1 MKRLVGLSS
10 FTESDLDPA
19 LQEAQ
24 WAAWRASRRRFLGAG
39 FAAAGGLALA
49 GLPGARLAQPAAA
62 QEGEPKPGGVLY
74 MSLADDDVQNF
85 DPIVPTDNMSI
96 WTMLL
101 IYDQLIRVAADGTS
115 LEPGLAESWE
125 KSEDGLTYTFHLRD
139 AKFHDGTPATS
150 ADVVYCLDR
159 VVNGESSQWAFL
171 FSAVD
176 SVEAPDDKTVVVHL
190 KQVWVPFESD
200 LALFGASIIPK
211 AAHEAQG
218 DALFQAPIGS
228 GPFKFDSWDKGT
240 SIRLVKNPDYWEAGK
255 PYLDE
260 LNFEVLTDA
269 NARMLQFQGGD
280 LDIATDVPFSQLD
293 ALRNNPDV
301 TLLTDAVARFDYIG
315 MNTSR
320 EPWNDKTLRQAINYA
335 IDKDSIIQ
343 NVLFG
348 AGQMAN
354 TCLPLMY
361 GHADSV
367 VGYPYDVDKAKELVA
382 QSAHANGFTGTI
394 ITNPGDPVGNQVA
407 QLVVANLTEIGGD
420 ITIEQL
426 EPGISRQRVRVDHDF
441 DMQKGYYTTDI
452 IDPDELM
459 SFAVQ
464 SDGGT
469 FAIYTFY
476 ENPDVDALI
485 KGAQAEQ
492 DEAKRLDMYA
502 QVQQMHSDD
511 APMIFL
517 YYPTGRTAVS
527 NAIKNF
533 RILPTGNY
541 RLWETWRED

>member
-1 MKRLVGLSS
+1 VKRKIGLSTIS
-10 FTESDLDPA
+10 ESVIAPE

-49 GLPGARLAQPAAA
+49 GLPGARLVTSAAA
-62 QEGEPKPGGVLY
+62 QEGEPVPGGVLY

-101 IYDQLIRVAADGTS
+101 IYDQLIRVAADGVS
-115 LEPGLAESWE
+115 LEPGLAESWDV
-125 KSEDGLTYTFHLRD
+125 SEDALTYTFHLRQTN
-139 AKFHDGTPATS
+139 FHDGTPAT
-150 ADVVYCLDR
+150 ADDVVYCMNRLVSDETS
-159 VVNGESSQWAFL
+159 GWAFL
-171 FSAVD
+171 YSAVD
-176 SVEAPDDKTVVVHL
+176 TVTAQDPQTVVVTL

-211 AAHEAQG
+211 AAHEAQSE
-218 DALFQAPIGS
+218 ALFQAPIGT
-228 GPFKFDSWDKGT
+228 GPFTFDSWEKGT
-240 SIRLVKNPDYWEAGK
+240 SIRLLKNPNYWDAGK

-260 LNFEVLTDA
+260 LNFSVLTDA

-293 ALRNNPDV
+293 SLRNNPDV

-315 MNTSR
+315 IYTER

-335 IDKDSIIQ
+335 VDKDSIIQ

-367 VGYPYDVDKAKELVA
+367 VGYPFDLAKAQELVA
-382 QSAHANGFTGTI
+382 QSAGANGFSGTI
-394 ITNPGDPVGNQVA
+394 LTDPGDPVGNQVA
-407 QLVVANLTEIGGD
+407 QLVAANLAEIGGD

-426 EPGISRQRVRVDHDF
+426 EPGIRRQRVRVDHDYDF
-441 DMQKGYYTTDI
+441 SKGYYTTDI

-459 SFAVQ
+459 TFAVQ

-469 FAIYTFY
+469 NAIYTFY
-476 ENPDVDALI
+476 ENPEVDALI

-492 DEAKRLDMYA
+492 DEAKRLEMYA